1 MISGKTVD
9 TSVWIDFI
17 NTKTGEKSAMI
28 REAIEI
34 DQLVMIP
41 IIMQEV
47 LQGIRSESIF
57 LKIKEVFL
65 SYPIIKLDQAELAI
79 SAASLYRFLRNKGVT
94 IRKPND
100 CIIAVTCIKQNL
112 ALIHNDKDFDNI
124 AKYSSLK
131 IHR

>member
-41 IIMQEV
+41 IIIQEV
-47 LQGIRSESIF
+47 LQGIRSESTF